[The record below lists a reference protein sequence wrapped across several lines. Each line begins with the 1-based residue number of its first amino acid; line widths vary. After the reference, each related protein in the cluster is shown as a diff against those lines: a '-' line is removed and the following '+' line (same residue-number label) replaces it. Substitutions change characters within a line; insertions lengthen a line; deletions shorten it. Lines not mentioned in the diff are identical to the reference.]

1 MVAGQEN
8 QTRGFDKGE
17 RMSSPNDFGGTIP
30 VREQHRIDESV
41 LTRWMQENVIGFE
54 GPLQID
60 QFKGGQSNPTYR
72 LRTPL
77 RSYVLRRKPPGVL
90 LKGAHAVERE
100 ARVMAALGTVGFPV
114 PKIHGLCLDDS
125 VIGSWFFVMD
135 MVEGRIFWDASFADV
150 PRTQRADYLDAMN
163 ATLARLHSIPPESI
177 GLSDYGRSGG
187 YVSRQISRWSQQY
200 LDDELAGRHPAM
212 DKLVEWLPAH
222 IPQDDE
228 TGITHGDFRA
238 DNMIF
243 HPTEPRVLAVLDWE
257 LSTLGHPLADFA
269 YNAMMYRM
277 PPDILGGIR
286 GLDLKAQGLPDEAV
300 YVAAYCRRTGRA
312 GMPDLD
318 FYIAFNM
325 FRFAAILHGIRGRV
339 KRGTATSDDAQAMG
353 ERYMRVADIAWE
365 QVEAIKARGD
375 H

>member
-1 MVAGQEN
+1 
-8 QTRGFDKGE
+8 
-17 RMSSPNDFGGTIP
+17 MSTPVDSADTIP
-30 VREQHRIDESV
+30 VREQHRIDEMA
-41 LTRWMQENVIGFE
+41 LTRWMTDNVTGFE
-54 GPLQID
+54 GPLLVD

-100 ARVMAALGTVGFPV
+100 ARVMAALGTVDFPV
-114 PKIHGLCLDDS
+114 PRVHGLCMDDS
-125 VIGSWFFVMD
+125 VLGSWFFVMD

-150 PRTQRADYLDAMN
+150 PQPQRADYLDAMN
-163 ATLARLHSIPPESI
+163 STLAKLHSISPESI
-177 GLSDYGRSGG
+177 GLADYGRSGG
-187 YVSRQISRWSQQY
+187 YVSRQIARWSQQY
-200 LDDELAGRHPAM
+200 LDDELAGRHSAM
-212 DKLVEWLPAH
+212 DQLVAWLPAH
-222 IPQDDE
+222 IPEDDE
-228 TGITHGDFRA
+228 TAITHGDFRA

-243 HPTEPRVLAVLDWE
+243 HPTEARVLAVLDWE

-286 GLDLKAQGLPDEAV
+286 GLDLDTQGLQDEAA
-300 YVAAYCRRTGRA
+300 YVSAYCSRTGRT

-339 KRGTATSDDAQAMG
+339 KRGTATSADAQAMG

-365 QVEAIKARGD
+365 QVEAIKARNGG
-375 H
+375 

>member
-1 MVAGQEN
+1 MTTPADS
-8 QTRGFDKGE
+8 TDT
-17 RMSSPNDFGGTIP
+17 MP
-30 VREQHRIDESV
+30 VREQHRIDEV
-41 LTRWMQENVIGFE
+41 ALTRWMVENVTGFE
-54 GPLQID
+54 GPLVVD

-72 LRTPL
+72 LRTPQH
-77 RSYVLRRKPPGVL
+77 SYVLRRKPPGVL

-100 ARVMAALGTVGFPV
+100 ARVMAALGTLDFPV
-114 PKIHGLCLDDS
+114 PKIHGLCTDDA
-125 VIGSWFFVMD
+125 VLGSWFFVMD

-150 PRTQRADYLDAMN
+150 AQPQRAAYLDAMN
-163 ATLARLHSIPPESI
+163 ATLAKLHSISPDAI
-177 GLSDYGRSGG
+177 GLADFGRSGG
-187 YVSRQISRWSQQY
+187 YVSRQIARWSQQY

-212 DKLVEWLPAH
+212 DELVAWLPAH
-222 IPQDDE
+222 IPAADE
-228 TGITHGDFRA
+228 TAITHGDFRA

-286 GLDLKAQGLPDEAV
+286 GLDLKAQGLQDEAA
-300 YVAAYCRRTGRA
+300 YVAAYCTRTGRA
-312 GMPDLD
+312 GIPDLD

-339 KRGTATSDDAQAMG
+339 KRGTATSADAQAMG

-365 QVEAIKARGD
+365 QVEAIKVR
-375 H
+375 

>member
-8 QTRGFDKGE
+8 QARGFAKGR
-17 RMSSPNDFGGTIP
+17 RMSSPIDSADTIP
-30 VREQHRIDESV
+30 VREQHRIDETA
-41 LTRWMQENVIGFE
+41 LTQWMLENVAGFQ
-54 GPLQID
+54 GPLLID

-72 LRTPL
+72 LRTPQ

-100 ARVMAALGTVGFPV
+100 ARVMAALGTVDFPV
-114 PKIHGLCLDDS
+114 PKIHGLCMDDT

-150 PRTQRADYLDAMN
+150 PQPQRADYLDAMN
-163 ATLARLHSIPPESI
+163 ATLAQLHSISAQAI
-177 GLSDYGRSGG
+177 GLADYGRSGG
-187 YVSRQISRWSQQY
+187 YVSRQIARWSQQY

-212 DKLVEWLPAH
+212 DKLVAWLPAH
-222 IPQDDE
+222 IPQADE
-228 TGITHGDFRA
+228 TAITHGDFRA

-277 PPDILGGIR
+277 PPDILGGIG
-286 GLDLKAQGLPDEAV
+286 GLDLQAQGLQAEAD

-325 FRFAAILHGIRGRV
+325 FRFAAILHGIQGRV
-339 KRGTATSDDAQAMG
+339 KRGTAASADAPAMG
-353 ERYMRVADIAWE
+353 ERYKRVADIAWA
-365 QVEAIKARGD
+365 QVEAIQAR
-375 H
+375 

>member
-1 MVAGQEN
+1 MVVGQEN
-8 QTRGFDKGE
+8 QTRGFVKGE
-17 RMSSPNDFGGTIP
+17 RMSRPNDFGGTIP
-30 VREQHRIDESV
+30 VREQHRIDESA
-41 LTRWMQENVIGFE
+41 LNRWMQEHVVGFVR
-54 GPLQID
+54 PLQID

-72 LRTPL
+72 LRTPS

-150 PRTQRADYLDAMN
+150 PRAQRADYLDAMN
-163 ATLARLHSIPPESI
+163 ATLATLHSISPDAI
-177 GLSDYGRSGG
+177 GLSDFGRSGG
-187 YVSRQISRWSQQY
+187 YVSRQITRWSQQY
-200 LDDELAGRHPAM
+200 LEDELAGRYPSM

-222 IPQDDE
+222 IPPNDE
-228 TGITHGDFRA
+228 SAITHGDFRA

-286 GLDLKAQGLPDEAV
+286 GLDLKAQGLPDEAH
-300 YVAAYCRRTGRA
+300 YVASYCRRTGRV

-339 KRGTATSDDAQAMG
+339 KRGTASSDDAQAMG

-365 QVEAIKARGD
+365 QVEAIKARVD
-375 H
+375 Q